1 MHLSMQERRPRRD
14 SRLDSAPAGCFR
26 DSAIRGEDAAPTG
39 CFGIREYRGRD
50 PLLQWRRHRYT
61 VPIMP
66 DIRKPSS
73 LSLSRR
79 EFLRFS
85 VAAAV
90 VACTGC
96 IGRSGE
102 PRIGLALG
110 GGGAKGLA
118 HILMLETLDELGIRP
133 HVIAGTSIG
142 AIIGAL
148 YAAGLSGK
156 QIRAQVEQFFV
167 DQGEA
172 ERSLF
177 ALPKSLRWLDFIDPR
192 LTSGGLLDT
201 DDFIAWLGEVL
212 PVKNFRHL
220 EIPLTV
226 ITAELMTGQEV
237 IMKSGA
243 LLPALQASMAV
254 PGVFPPV
261 EVDGHSLIDGGVANP
276 LPYDRVQDDCDIVIA
291 IDVSGSN
298 HLEDGDTLS
307 SMGVLL
313 QGFSSMSRNL
323 LLERLKR
330 QQPDVYIRPDIRNV
344 KILEFY
350 KAREIF
356 EQAQPA
362 QQQLV
367 NELNKARRLY
377 AIRSGCTTQD
387 RG

>member
-1 MHLSMQERRPRRD
+1 MSD
-14 SRLDSAPAGCFR
+14 
-26 DSAIRGEDAAPTG
+26 T
-39 CFGIREYRGRD
+39 
-50 PLLQWRRHRYT
+50 
-61 VPIMP
+61 
-66 DIRKPSS
+66 RKPSS

-79 EFLRFS
+79 EFLRLS
-85 VAAAV
+85 VAGAV

-142 AIIGAL
+142 AIIGAM

-156 QIRAQVEQFFV
+156 EIRAQIEQFFV
-167 DQGEA
+167 DQSDA
-172 ERSLF
+172 DRSMF
-177 ALPKSLRWLDFIDPR
+177 ALPKSIRWLDFIDPAFA
-192 LTSGGLLDT
+192 SGGLLDSS
-201 DDFIAWLGEVL
+201 DFIAWLGEVL

-226 ITAELMTGQEV
+226 ITAELLTGQEV

-254 PGVFPPV
+254 PGVFAPV
-261 EVDGHSLIDGGVANP
+261 EVEGYSLVDGGVANP

-291 IDVSGSN
+291 IDVSGSRD
-298 HLEDGDTLS
+298 LEDGETLS

-313 QGFSSMSRNL
+313 QSFTAMSRNIL
-323 LLERLKR
+323 IEKLKR

-350 KAREIF
+350 KAREVF
-356 EQAQPA
+356 EQARPA
-362 QQQLV
+362 QRQLV
-367 NELNKARRLY
+367 KELKKAVRRHN
-377 AIRSGCTTQD
+377 IRSGCTVA
-387 RG
+387 

>member
-1 MHLSMQERRPRRD
+1 
-14 SRLDSAPAGCFR
+14 
-26 DSAIRGEDAAPTG
+26 
-39 CFGIREYRGRD
+39 
-50 PLLQWRRHRYT
+50 
-61 VPIMP
+61 MP
-66 DIRKPSS
+66 DIRKP
-73 LSLSRR
+73 LPPGLSRR
-79 EFLRFS
+79 DFLRAS
-85 VAAAV
+85 VAGAI
-90 VACTGC
+90 VACSGC
-96 IGRSGE
+96 IGWSGE

-133 HVIAGTSIG
+133 QVIAGTSIG

-148 YAAGLSGK
+148 YASGLSGK

-177 ALPKSLRWLDFIDPR
+177 AMPKSLRWLDFIDPM
-192 LTSGGLLDT
+192 LSSGGLLDS

-226 ITAELMTGQEV
+226 VTAELLTGQEV
-237 IMKSGA
+237 NMQSGA

-261 EVDGHSLIDGGVANP
+261 EINGHTLVDGGVANP

-298 HLEDGDTLS
+298 DLKDGETLS

-313 QGFSSMSRNL
+313 QSFSSMSRNIL
-323 LLERLKR
+323 IEKLKR
-330 QQPDVYIRPDIRNV
+330 QQPDVYVRPDIRNV

-350 KAREIF
+350 KAHEIF
-356 EQAQPA
+356 AQSQPA
-362 QQQLV
+362 QQHLV
-367 NELNKARRLY
+367 NELEKARRRY
-377 AIRSGCTTQD
+377 ALGSGCTTQD
-387 RG
+387 RV

>member
-1 MHLSMQERRPRRD
+1 
-14 SRLDSAPAGCFR
+14 
-26 DSAIRGEDAAPTG
+26 
-39 CFGIREYRGRD
+39 
-50 PLLQWRRHRYT
+50 
-61 VPIMP
+61 MP